1 MNETIIEHL
10 KASFASLQAIYLFG
24 SYANGTEH
32 PDSDVD
38 IAFLCEDAVDNL
50 ERWKVSELL
59 ASQLNRDVDLV
70 DLTNASE
77 VLRMQVV
84 GKGKRIYV
92 RDEVTV
98 EAFEDRVYMLY
109 IDLNENRAGIL
120 EDIAKRGSVY

>member
-1 MNETIIEHL
+1 M
-10 KASFASLQAIYLFG
+10 QAIYLFG

-32 PDSDVD
+32 PESDVD
-38 IAFLCEDAVDNL
+38 IAFLCEETVDNL
-50 ERWKVSELL
+50 ERWRVSELL

-92 RDEVTV
+92 RDEVMV

-109 IDLNENRAGIL
+109 IDLNENRSAIL